1 MNQDTNHTKYWY
13 IGAVNFTIDEL
24 NPSTFFQHL
33 AAVVNKYNNTYHST
47 TKSKASGCRGKFIHY
62 FWYKK

>member
-1 MNQDTNHTKYWY
+1 MNQDTNHTKYRY

-33 AAVVNKYNNTYHST
+33 AAVVNK
-47 TKSKASGCRGKFIHY
+47 
-62 FWYKK
+62 